1 MNDSIQ
7 QPALHYLPI
16 EQLEVDPE
24 QPRRELEA
32 PDEVNE
38 ARTLAGLAESIRQY
52 GILQPLRVCAID
64 AHRFRIISGERRY
77 RAALMAQLSEVPV
90 MLIAHHSLEKSA
102 SPQLLLE
109 QLTENVQRK
118 AMTALEL
125 ADAVHQL
132 MGEGL
137 LGRDIAKKLG
147 IDAMQVSVLNKLH
160 TVSEVIREAVT
171 DRVIVSPRAAYD
183 LNKLPVYQQAE
194 LINQARQKNQII
206 GQVDVKNARKAF
218 AERPQYRPYQAPIMA
233 KTEYAALMSVLNQDD
248 LGDEHYDASAD
259 RLAILGTAAIT
270 NTEAVTGTN
279 NNPPEVKYEEQS
291 SKQNNDSFVSS
302 LSTGEINSAAEL
314 TDQPLQ
320 HGSGSNES
328 HPDVHPPIN
337 GSNNDRQLHSSAD
350 REALFR
356 VPTFTLRATELDVIA
371 EYLQEELPK
380 GLADPGGWLV
390 DVIKRLGRGR

>member
-1 MNDSIQ
+1 MNDSTQ

-38 ARTLAGLAESIRQY
+38 ARTLAGLAESIKQY
-52 GILQPLRVCAID
+52 GILQPLRVCALD

-90 MLIAHHSLEKSA
+90 MLIAHHSFEKSA

-194 LINQARQKNQII
+194 LINQARQKKQII

-233 KTEYAALMSVLNQDD
+233 KTEYAALMGILNQDD
-248 LGDEHYDASAD
+248 VDDEHYDASTD
-259 RLAILGTAAIT
+259 RLAILGGAAGI
-270 NTEAVTGTN
+270 NTGTN
-279 NNPPEVKYEEQS
+279 NNPPEVNYEEQS
-291 SKQNNDSFVSS
+291 SKQNNDSFVSP
-302 LSTGEINSAAEL
+302 LSTGEINLA
-314 TDQPLQ
+314 
-320 HGSGSNES
+320 
-328 HPDVHPPIN
+328 IN
-337 GSNNDRQLHSSAD
+337 SDHNPVDRQLHSSVD
-350 REALFR
+350 KEPLFR
-356 VPTFTLRATELDVIA
+356 VPAFTLRATELEVIA

-390 DVIKRLGRGR
+390 DVIKHLGRGG